1 MPSKHYLNDNMT
13 DNTDINKFLSQSIN
27 TLKDTEEKEYIFN
40 SNYAGRKINIRIKID
55 ALNQTS
61 EESSQIKS

>member
-1 MPSKHYLNDNMT
+1 MT

-40 SNYAGRKINIRIKID
+40 SNYAGRKVNITIKIN
-55 ALNQTS
+55 ALNKSTETS
-61 EESSQIKS
+61 STVKS

>member
-1 MPSKHYLNDNMT
+1 MNDEL
-13 DNTDINKFLSQSIN
+13 NKFLNQSIN

-55 ALNQTS
+55 ALNKSAETS
-61 EESSQIKS
+61 NTVQSTE

>member
-1 MPSKHYLNDNMT
+1 MNDNMT

>member
-1 MPSKHYLNDNMT
+1 MT

>member
-1 MPSKHYLNDNMT
+1 MNDEL
-13 DNTDINKFLSQSIN
+13 NKFLNQSIN

-55 ALNQTS
+55 ALNKSAETS
-61 EESSQIKS
+61 NTVHSTE

>member
-1 MPSKHYLNDNMT
+1 MNDEL
-13 DNTDINKFLSQSIN
+13 NKFLNQSIN

-55 ALNQTS
+55 ALNQTP
-61 EESSQIKS
+61 EKGSQVQS